1 MTHDDKP
8 ESIFERMEVTVAELL
23 IWIAAWEVVSLI
35 MSDYSKKTKIIVYIV
50 ILLIALLVIL
60 PVYKKR
66 LAVEHGAI
74 RPEPKA

>member
-1 MTHDDKP
+1 MTHNDKP

-35 MSDYSKKTKIIVYIV
+35 MSDYSKRTKIIVYSV
-50 ILLIALLVIL
+50 ILLIALFVIL

-66 LAVEHGAI
+66 LAVEHAAI
-74 RPEPKA
+74 RSEPKA